1 MKKILYSIL
10 PLLAVAVACS
20 KQESVVEPQ
29 PTPGEEEFYS
39 IVAQAPE
46 GIEEA
51 KTTIG
56 LDGTNYKL
64 YWQNGDRIS
73 AGSDNISEAL
83 SGVSKES
90 SVTFTFKKAVKD
102 GDIVRS
108 PGVQNPTLVVIP
120 ATQTSVGGQYDAD
133 ANPLWGS
140 VSVSSTSV
148 PQAKVTLNNTMAM
161 LKFSITKNAPVNV
174 EITKAVI
181 EAVGGQTING
191 NYTMDTSTGALS
203 ESGSNTSKT
212 TVSFSA
218 PLSLSAT
225 SVDLYIPVRP
235 QNYTQGFKMTLH
247 QSDGKYMQVTFF
259 KTGQE
264 LTNKNLAYF
273 NIAYA
278 PTREIIDIQALGV
291 LGAVSSTYED
301 DKPANGLRIGTY
313 NVWSD
318 KDRESKIGERTDF
331 YKYRT
336 WAYAKDAVASLVAA
350 MDCDVICFNEITS
363 NTCESSGSSSLEA
376 AIKTYTSEYTYKM
389 SWPNVIDK
397 SWWRTTEDYTF
408 ANGFAYKGSNLTLSN
423 SGMFWLSDNGS
434 TSSDDSSYGK
444 RTCVWAKFTRKSDG
458 KVFYVA
464 VTHLPI
470 PTQGASDGAAEGAQN
485 LQAAKNLISY
495 LKTRTGAS
503 DSDTIILCG
512 DMNSSN
518 TTVSQG
524 FKYIVNTSDEN
535 PNSKLVFTDVR
546 DHLAS
551 QDKLSSSEKGLPGT
565 SVGQSNEGSYI
576 KSEGHR
582 YDHIMFRNVT
592 SVTNYKAYKKTFI
605 VPADVT
611 SMLWYPSDHLPISA
625 DFVF

>member
-1 MKKILYSIL
+1 MKKILYSIFT
-10 PLLAVAVACS
+10 LLAIAACT
-20 KQESVVEPQ
+20 KQQPVVEPQ
-29 PTPGEEEFYS
+29 TEPVEEEFYS

-46 GIEEA
+46 GVQEA

-56 LDGTNYKL
+56 YNGTDYKI
-64 YWQNGDRIS
+64 YWQTGDKIS
-73 AGSDNISEAL
+73 AGSSNVSNAL
-83 SGVSKES
+83 GEMTPTTSAVFTFSKSVSNGAVVRYPGVSDPT
-90 SVTFTFKKAVKD
+90 SVTIA
-102 GDIVRS
+102 
-108 PGVQNPTLVVIP
+108 
-120 ATQTSVGGQYDAD
+120 ATQTSAGGQYDPS
-133 ANPLWGS
+133 ANPMWGTVT
-140 VSVSSTSV
+140 VSGTTVR
-148 PQAKVTLNNTMAM
+148 QANVAFNNAMAM
-161 LKFSITKNAPVNV
+161 LKFSVTDKNSAGAS
-174 EITKAVI
+174 ITKAVI
-181 EAVGGQTING
+181 EAVGGQSLNG
-191 NYTMDTSTGALS
+191 NFTMNTSTGALS
-203 ESGSNTSKT
+203 TKSSNTAQT
-212 TVSFSA
+212 TVTFSS
-218 PLSLSAT
+218 PLALSSTA
-225 SVDLYIPVRP
+225 VDIYIPVVP
-235 QNYTQGFKMTLH
+235 QDYTQGFKLTLH

-259 KTGQE
+259 KTGQV
-264 LTNKNLAYF
+264 LTARNLAYF
-273 NIAYA
+273 TIAYA
-278 PTREIIDIQALGV
+278 PSREPIDIQALGV

-301 DKPANGLRIGTY
+301 DKPAGGIRIGTY

-318 KDRESKIGERTDF
+318 KDRESKIGDRTDF
-331 YKYRT
+331 YQYRT

-408 ANGFAYKGSNLTLSN
+408 ANGFAYKGSNLTLSS

-546 DHLAS
+546 DHLTA
-551 QDKLSSSEKGLPGT
+551 QNKLSSSEKGLPGT
-565 SVGQSNEGSYI
+565 SVGQWNEGSHI